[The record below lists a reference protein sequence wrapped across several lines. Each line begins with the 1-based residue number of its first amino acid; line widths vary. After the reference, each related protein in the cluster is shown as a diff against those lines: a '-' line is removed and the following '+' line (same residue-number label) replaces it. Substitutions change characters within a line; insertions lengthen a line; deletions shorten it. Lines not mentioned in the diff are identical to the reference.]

1 MPDVLIR
8 DVPEEVLAAIDAHA
22 RRLGLSR
29 GAYLRRVLA
38 RELRPVGA
46 VAVADLVAFAQRFG
60 ALAEPEPEGE
70 TMTAVAG
77 ARTSLRGRLKGGS
90 GVLAALLLVT
100 TVLLIPP
107 IVQGGL
113 KLFLQRVFDSLNNG
127 AVYAVTA
134 IALVVIYKAT
144 TLINFA
150 SANIAMF
157 GAYVCWWLNVSVGV
171 PIWGA
176 IVIAMVAMAATG
188 AAIERTLIRPFD
200 VNDNLPVVLITF
212 GLAAILEAFAGGLWG
227 LEFHKFPS
235 PFPADPKDRFTIGG
249 AFLRYETLGTLV
261 VMALMLI
268 GVYALLNRTKVGL
281 SFRAV
286 SSNVESARLVGV
298 RTGRTLQFG
307 WALASALGVLGACLV
322 AKQTNLEPAFM
333 AKLVIFAFAAATLGG
348 LDSIGGSV
356 IGAFIVAVVQSM
368 LTGYGQEIAGLG
380 WLKSNFAL
388 VLAFVLIL
396 VVLLF
401 KPAGLYGTR
410 RIERV

>member
-1 MPDVLIR
+1 
-8 DVPEEVLAAIDAHA
+8 
-22 RRLGLSR
+22 
-29 GAYLRRVLA
+29 
-38 RELRPVGA
+38 
-46 VAVADLVAFAQRFG
+46 
-60 ALAEPEPEGE
+60 
-70 TMTAVAG
+70 MTAISTTEP
-77 ARTSLRGRLKGGS
+77 RSILTKLRSGS
-90 GVLAALLLVT
+90 GVLAVVMAVI
-100 TVLLIPP
+100 VIALIPP
-107 IVQGGL
+107 ILDGGT

-134 IALVVIYKAT
+134 ISLVLIFKAT

-150 SANIAMF
+150 GANIAMF
-157 GAYVCWWLNVSVGV
+157 GAYICWAFATK
-171 PIWGA
+171 WGWPVW
-176 IVIAMVAMAATG
+176 ISIIAAMIIMAAGG
-188 AAIERTLIRPFD
+188 AATERVLIRPFD
-200 VNDNLPVVLITF
+200 PTDHLPVVLITF
-212 GLAAILEAFAGGLWG
+212 GLAAILEAFAGGIWG

-235 PFPADPKDRFTIGG
+235 PFPAKPKDRFTIGG
-249 AFLRYETLGTLV
+249 AFLRYETIGTLI
-261 VMALMLI
+261 VMGLMIAGLFLLLKKTKI
-268 GVYALLNRTKVGL
+268 GLA
-281 SFRAV
+281 FRAV

-307 WALASALGVLGACLV
+307 WALASALGVLGATLV

-333 AKLVIFAFAAATLGG
+333 AKLTIFAFAAATLGG

-368 LTGYGQEIAGLG
+368 LTGYGQQIAGLG

>member
-1 MPDVLIR
+1 MT
-8 DVPEEVLAAIDAHA
+8 AI
-22 RRLGLSR
+22 SMNKPKSP
-29 GAYLRRVLA
+29 LA
-38 RELRPVGA
+38 RLSAGSIVLGVVSVVIA
-46 VAVADLVAFAQRFG
+46 VA
-60 ALAEPEPEGE
+60 
-70 TMTAVAG
+70 
-77 ARTSLRGRLKGGS
+77 
-90 GVLAALLLVT
+90 
-100 TVLLIPP
+100 LIGP
-107 IVQGGL
+107 IIDGGL
-113 KLFLQRVFDSLNNG
+113 KLFLQRIFDSLSGG

-134 IALVVIYKAT
+134 IALVLIFKAT

-150 SANIAMF
+150 GANIAMF
-157 GAYVCWWLNVSVGV
+157 GAYICWWFFTDFGI
-171 PIWGA
+171 PIWIA
-176 IVIAMVAMAATG
+176 IFLSMVIMAAFG
-188 AAIERTLIRPFD
+188 AVTERVLIRPFD
-200 VNDNLPVVLITF
+200 ITDHLPVVLITF
-212 GLAAILEAFAGGLWG
+212 GLAAILEAFAGGFWG

-235 PFPADPKDRFTIGG
+235 PFPADPQDRFTIGG
-249 AFLRYETLGTLV
+249 AFLRYETIGTLIAMV
-261 VMALMLI
+261 LMLV
-268 GVYALLNRTKVGL
+268 GLYAMLNKTKIGL

-307 WALASALGVLGACLV
+307 WALASALGVLGATLV

-333 AKLVIFAFAAATLGG
+333 AKLTIFAFAAATLGG

-356 IGAFIVAVVQSM
+356 IGAFIVAVVQSL
-368 LTGYGQEIAGLG
+368 LTGYGQAVPGFG

>member
-1 MPDVLIR
+1 
-8 DVPEEVLAAIDAHA
+8 
-22 RRLGLSR
+22 
-29 GAYLRRVLA
+29 
-38 RELRPVGA
+38 
-46 VAVADLVAFAQRFG
+46 
-60 ALAEPEPEGE
+60 
-70 TMTAVAG
+70 MTAV
-77 ARTSLRGRLKGGS
+77 TTKSRGPFLTWLKTGS
-90 GVLAALLLVT
+90 GILTAMMAVIVIA
-100 TVLLIPP
+100 LIPA
-107 IVQGGL
+107 IIQGGL

-134 IALVVIYKAT
+134 IALVIIFKAT

-150 SANIAMF
+150 GANIAMF
-157 GAYVCWWLNVSVGV
+157 GAYVCWWLNTSYGF
-171 PIWGA
+171 PIW
-176 IVIAMVAMAATG
+176 IAVFVAMGTMAVLG
-188 AAIERTLIRPFD
+188 SLIERTLIRPFD
-200 VNDNLPVVLITF
+200 VNDHLPVVLITF
-212 GLAAILEAFAGGLWG
+212 GIAAILEAFAGGFWG

-235 PFPADPKDRFTIGG
+235 PFPSDPKDRFTIAG
-249 AFLRYETLGTLV
+249 AFLRYETIGTLI
-261 VMALMLI
+261 VMGLMIFGIYL
-268 GVYALLNRTKVGL
+268 LLNKTKVGL
-281 SFRAV
+281 AFRAV

-368 LTGYGQEIAGLG
+368 LTGYGQEIPGLG

>member
-1 MPDVLIR
+1 
-8 DVPEEVLAAIDAHA
+8 
-22 RRLGLSR
+22 
-29 GAYLRRVLA
+29 
-38 RELRPVGA
+38 
-46 VAVADLVAFAQRFG
+46 
-60 ALAEPEPEGE
+60 
-70 TMTAVAG
+70 MTAISMSG
-77 ARTSLRGRLKGGS
+77 QKSILSKLRSGS
-90 GVLAALLLVT
+90 GVLGIVMVVLIIALV
-100 TVLLIPP
+100 PP
-107 IVQGGL
+107 IVDGGL
-113 KLFLQRVFDSLNNG
+113 KLFLQRLFDSLNNG

-134 IALVVIYKAT
+134 IGLVLIFKAT

-150 SANIAMF
+150 QGNIAMF
-157 GAYVCWWLNVSVGV
+157 GAYVCWAFAHGWGWPVWVSIIAAMILMAGM
-171 PIWGA
+171 GA
-176 IVIAMVAMAATG
+176 G
-188 AAIERTLIRPFD
+188 IERVLIRPFD
-200 VNDNLPVVLITF
+200 PTDHLPVVLITF
-212 GLAAILEAFAGGLWG
+212 GISAILEAFAGGIWG

-235 PFPADPKDRFTIGG
+235 PFPAEPQDRFTIGG
-249 AFLRYETLGTLV
+249 AFLRYETVGTLI
-261 VMALMLI
+261 VMGLMVLAVFAI
-268 GVYALLNRTKVGL
+268 LNKTKVGL
-281 SFRAV
+281 AFRAV
-286 SSNVESARLVGV
+286 SSNTESARLVGV

-307 WALASALGVLGACLV
+307 WALASALGVLGATLV

-368 LTGYGQEIAGLG
+368 LTGYGQEIPGLG

>member
-1 MPDVLIR
+1 
-8 DVPEEVLAAIDAHA
+8 
-22 RRLGLSR
+22 
-29 GAYLRRVLA
+29 
-38 RELRPVGA
+38 
-46 VAVADLVAFAQRFG
+46 
-60 ALAEPEPEGE
+60 
-70 TMTAVAG
+70 MTAVTAG
-77 ARTSLRGRLKGGS
+77 GQKSMLTKLKSGS
-90 GVLAALLLVT
+90 GFLAAVM
-100 TVLLIPP
+100 VIIAILLIPP
-107 IVQGGL
+107 IIDGGL

-134 IALVVIYKAT
+134 IALVIIFKAT

-150 SANIAMF
+150 GANIAMF
-157 GAYVCWWLNVSVGV
+157 GAYVCWWLNYSYSV
-171 PIWGA
+171 PIWLA
-176 IVIAMVAMAATG
+176 IFVAMAVMAAIG
-188 AAIERTLIRPFD
+188 SAIERTLIRPFD
-200 VNDNLPVVLITF
+200 VNDHLPVVLITF
-212 GLAAILEAFAGGLWG
+212 GIAAILEAFAGGLWG

-235 PFPADPKDRFTIGG
+235 PFPADPKDRLTIGG
-249 AFLRYETLGTLV
+249 AFLRYETIGTLF
-261 VMALMLI
+261 VMGLMLVGI
-268 GVYALLNRTKVGL
+268 YALLNKTKVGL
-281 SFRAV
+281 AFRAV

-368 LTGYGQEIAGLG
+368 LTGYGQEVPGLG